1 MAESPT
7 LKEGMGF
14 IVSFLILEIS
24 LQKTLSIGTTK
35 RDTPHFLAKF
45 CLRLSHVEHSTHPFL
60 VCLTLTKQVIACY

>member
-24 LQKTLSIGTTK
+24 LQKTLSIATTK

-45 CLRLSHVEHSTHPFL
+45 CL
-60 VCLTLTKQVIACY
+60 

>member
-24 LQKTLSIGTTK
+24 LQRTLSIGTTK
-35 RDTPHFLAKF
+35 RDTPYFLAMF
-45 CLRLSHVEHSTHPFL
+45 CLQLSHVEHPTQPFL
-60 VCLTLTKQVIACY
+60 VWLTLGEKLV